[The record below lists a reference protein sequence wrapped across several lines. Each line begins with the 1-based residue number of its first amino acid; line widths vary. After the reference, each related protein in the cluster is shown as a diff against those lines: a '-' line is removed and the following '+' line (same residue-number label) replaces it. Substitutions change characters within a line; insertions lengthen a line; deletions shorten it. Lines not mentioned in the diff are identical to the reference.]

1 MDPVWFEGSPLLHP
15 DYVVDKSGEVGES
28 SITEG
33 SGTINESKMAES
45 DKAHFRESEDISQ
58 YYNGQEDHRDN
69 SE

>member
-15 DYVVDKSGEVGES
+15 DYVVDESG
-28 SITEG
+28 G